1 VSLAASPLP
10 AGAQR
15 AAGERSNKLGAQQ
28 SWTVLQV
35 LRWTSEHFAAKG
47 IDTARLDA
55 ELLLAF
61 VLGCD
66 RLRLYLEFEKPV
78 TAPERARFR
87 TLVRRRGEER
97 VPVAYLTGQREFWSL
112 PLTVTP
118 DVLIPRPDT
127 EALVDAVLKRRPERE
142 ARLALLDLGTGSGAI
157 ALALASERS
166 AAQLTASDVS
176 QAALAVARKN
186 AEALGLAERIRF
198 VLGDGF
204 APVAGARFD
213 VIVSNPPYVAEADA
227 ASLAPELRHEPGL
240 ALFQPG
246 DGTALLRRIVSE
258 ACQHLEPGG
267 LLALELAPAQ
277 ASNVTQ
283 CLVGAGFGEVAQHRD
298 LTGRIRAVSAVMNNP
313 G

>member
-1 VSLAASPLP
+1 MGGTAP
-10 AGAQR
+10 AYDAQR
-15 AAGERSNKLGAQQ
+15 IVEALRRVVLGQDAATRE
-28 SWTVLQV
+28 VLV
-35 LRWTSEHFAAKG
+35 C
-47 IDTARLDA
+47 
-55 ELLLAF
+55 LLARGHILIEG
-61 VLGCD
+61 VPG
-66 RLRLYLEFEKPV
+66 
-78 TAPERARFR
+78 TAKTLLVR
-87 TLVRRRGEER
+87 TLALALDVRFVRIQFTPDLMPADITGITL
-97 VPVAYLTGQREFWSL
+97 LTGQREFWSL

-127 EALVDAVLKRRPERE
+127 ETLVDAVLKRRPARE
-142 ARLALLDLGTGSGAI
+142 ARLALLDLGTGSGAV
-157 ALALASERS
+157 ALALASERPG
-166 AAQLTASDVS
+166 AQLTASDVS
-176 QAALAVARKN
+176 SAALAVARKN

-258 ACQHLEPGG
+258 ARQHLEPGG

-283 CLVGAGFGEVAQHRD
+283 CLVSAGFGEVAQHRD
-298 LTGRIRAVSAVMNNP
+298 LTGRVRAVSAVMNNP